1 MYNKYVK
8 RLLDFIISI
17 ILIIILL
24 PLILITFL
32 ITLIHL
38 GFPIFDI
45 RFPREG
51 KNKKPF
57 YMLKFR
63 TRVYDT
69 GDLWGRKTKLSYAID
84 KLRLNELPQLFNVLK
99 GDMSFVGPRAFICGE
114 KLPEGKISKKR
125 YLVKPGLTGL
135 FQIKKG
141 GTHKD
146 KLQCDIE
153 YYDNL
158 NFMLDLKIF
167 LKTPI
172 ILIKKVFNKKN
183 KPEYV

>member
-1 MYNKYVK
+1 MYKKFFK
-8 RLLDFIISI
+8 RFLDVIFSL
-17 ILIIILL
+17 ILIVILS
-24 PLILITFL
+24 PLILITYL
-32 ITLIHL
+32 ITLLHI
-38 GFPIFDI
+38 GKPIFDI

-69 GDLWGRKTKLSYAID
+69 GDIWGRKTKLSYIID
-84 KLRLNELPQLFNVLK
+84 KFKLNELPQLFNILV

-114 KLPEGKISKKR
+114 DLPEGRISKKR
-125 YLVKPGLTGL
+125 YLVRPGVTGL
-135 FQIKKG
+135 FQVSDLKY
-141 GTHKD
+141 HKE
-146 KLQCDIE
+146 KLKCDIE

-158 NFMLDLKIF
+158 SFMLDLKIL

-172 ILIKKVFNKKN
+172 SIIKKL
-183 KPEYV
+183 

>member
-1 MYNKYVK
+1 MYKKFFK
-8 RLLDFIISI
+8 RFLDVIFSL
-17 ILIIILL
+17 ILIVILS
-24 PLILITFL
+24 PLILITYL
-32 ITLIHL
+32 ITLIHI
-38 GFPIFDI
+38 GKPIFDI

-69 GDLWGRKTKLSYAID
+69 GDIWGRKTKLSYMID
-84 KLRLNELPQLFNVLK
+84 KLKLNELPQLFNILV

-114 KLPEGKISKKR
+114 DLPEGRISKKR
-125 YLVKPGLTGL
+125 YLVRPGVTGL
-135 FQIKKG
+135 FQVSDLKY
-141 GTHKD
+141 HKE
-146 KLQCDIE
+146 KLKCDIE

-158 NFMLDLKIF
+158 SFLLDLKIL

-172 ILIKKVFNKKN
+172 SIIKKL
-183 KPEYV
+183 

>member
-1 MYNKYVK
+1 MYKNFFK
-8 RLLDFIISI
+8 RFLDVIFSL
-17 ILIIILL
+17 ILIVILS
-24 PLILITFL
+24 PLILITYL
-32 ITLIHL
+32 ITLLHI
-38 GFPIFDI
+38 GKPIFDI

-69 GDLWGRKTKLSYAID
+69 GDIWGRKTKLSYIID
-84 KLRLNELPQLFNVLK
+84 KFKLNELPQLFNILV

-114 KLPEGKISKKR
+114 DLPEGRISKKR
-125 YLVKPGLTGL
+125 YLVRPGVTGL
-135 FQIKKG
+135 FQVSDLKY
-141 GTHKD
+141 HKE
-146 KLQCDIE
+146 KLKCDIE

-158 NFMLDLKIF
+158 SFLLDLKIL

-172 ILIKKVFNKKN
+172 SIIKKL
-183 KPEYV
+183 

>member
-1 MYNKYVK
+1 MYKKFFK
-8 RLLDFIISI
+8 RFLDVIFSLVLIV
-17 ILIIILL
+17 ILS
-24 PLILITFL
+24 PLILITYL
-32 ITLIHL
+32 ITLIHI
-38 GFPIFDI
+38 GKPIFDI

-69 GDLWGRKTKLSYAID
+69 GDIWGRKTKLSYMID
-84 KLRLNELPQLFNVLK
+84 KLKLNELPQLFNILV

-114 KLPEGKISKKR
+114 DLPEGRISKKR
-125 YLVKPGLTGL
+125 YLVRPGVTGL
-135 FQIKKG
+135 FQVSDLKY
-141 GTHKD
+141 HKE
-146 KLQCDIE
+146 KLKCDIE

-158 NFMLDLKIF
+158 SFLLDLKIL

-172 ILIKKVFNKKN
+172 SIIKKI
-183 KPEYV
+183 

>member
-1 MYNKYVK
+1 MYKKFFK
-8 RLLDFIISI
+8 RFLDVIFSLVLIV
-17 ILIIILL
+17 ILS
-24 PLILITFL
+24 PLILITYL
-32 ITLIHL
+32 ITLIHI
-38 GFPIFDI
+38 GKPIFDI

-69 GDLWGRKTKLSYAID
+69 GDIWGRKTKLSYMID
-84 KLRLNELPQLFNVLK
+84 KLKLNELPQLFNILV

-114 KLPEGKISKKR
+114 DLPEGRISKKR
-125 YLVKPGLTGL
+125 YLVRPGVTGL
-135 FQIKKG
+135 FQVSDLKY
-141 GTHKD
+141 HKE
-146 KLQCDIE
+146 KLKCDIE

-158 NFMLDLKIF
+158 SFLLDLKIL

-172 ILIKKVFNKKN
+172 YIIKKL
-183 KPEYV
+183 

>member
-1 MYNKYVK
+1 MYKKFFK
-8 RLLDFIISI
+8 RFLDVIFSL
-17 ILIIILL
+17 ILIVILS
-24 PLILITFL
+24 PLILITYL
-32 ITLIHL
+32 ITLLHI
-38 GFPIFDI
+38 GKPIFDI

-69 GDLWGRKTKLSYAID
+69 GDIWGRKTKLSYMID
-84 KLRLNELPQLFNVLK
+84 KFKLNELPQLFNILV

-114 KLPEGKISKKR
+114 DLPEGRISKKR
-125 YLVKPGLTGL
+125 YLVRPGVTGL
-135 FQIKKG
+135 FQVSDLKY
-141 GTHKD
+141 HKE
-146 KLQCDIE
+146 KLKCDIE

-158 NFMLDLKIF
+158 SFLFDLKIL

-172 ILIKKVFNKKN
+172 SIIKKL
-183 KPEYV
+183 

>member
-1 MYNKYVK
+1 MYKKFFK
-8 RLLDFIISI
+8 RFLDVIFSL
-17 ILIIILL
+17 ILIVILS
-24 PLILITFL
+24 PLILITYL
-32 ITLIHL
+32 ITLLHI
-38 GFPIFDI
+38 GKPIFDI

-69 GDLWGRKTKLSYAID
+69 GDIWGRKTKLSYMID
-84 KLRLNELPQLFNVLK
+84 KLKLNELPQLFNILV

-114 KLPEGKISKKR
+114 DLPEGHISKKR
-125 YLVKPGLTGL
+125 YLVRPGVTGL
-135 FQIKKG
+135 FQVSDLKY
-141 GTHKD
+141 HKE
-146 KLQCDIE
+146 KLKCDIE

-158 NFMLDLKIF
+158 SFLLDLKIL

-172 ILIKKVFNKKN
+172 SIIKKL
-183 KPEYV
+183 

>member
-1 MYNKYVK
+1 MYKKFFK
-8 RLLDFIISI
+8 RFLDVIFSL
-17 ILIIILL
+17 ILIVILS
-24 PLILITFL
+24 PLILITYL
-32 ITLIHL
+32 ITLLHI
-38 GFPIFDI
+38 GKPIFDI

-69 GDLWGRKTKLSYAID
+69 GDIWGRKTKLSYMID
-84 KLRLNELPQLFNVLK
+84 KFKLNELPQLFNILV

-114 KLPEGKISKKR
+114 DLPEGRISKKR
-125 YLVKPGLTGL
+125 YLVRPGVTGL
-135 FQIKKG
+135 FQVSDLKY
-141 GTHKD
+141 HKE
-146 KLQCDIE
+146 KLKCDIE

-158 NFMLDLKIF
+158 SFLLDLKIL

-172 ILIKKVFNKKN
+172 SIIKKL
-183 KPEYV
+183 

>member
-1 MYNKYVK
+1 MYKKFFK
-8 RLLDFIISI
+8 RFLDVIFSL
-17 ILIIILL
+17 ILIVILS
-24 PLILITFL
+24 PLILITYL
-32 ITLIHL
+32 ITLLHI
-38 GFPIFDI
+38 GKPIFDI

-69 GDLWGRKTKLSYAID
+69 GDIWGRKTKLSYIID
-84 KLRLNELPQLFNVLK
+84 KFKLNELPQLFNILV

-114 KLPEGKISKKR
+114 DLPEGRISKKR
-125 YLVKPGLTGL
+125 YLVRPGVTGL
-135 FQIKKG
+135 FQVSDLKY
-141 GTHKD
+141 HKE
-146 KLQCDIE
+146 KLKCDIE

-158 NFMLDLKIF
+158 SFLLDLKIL

-172 ILIKKVFNKKN
+172 SIIKKL
-183 KPEYV
+183 

>member
-1 MYNKYVK
+1 MYKKFFK
-8 RLLDFIISI
+8 RFLDVIFSL
-17 ILIIILL
+17 ILIVILS
-24 PLILITFL
+24 PLILITYL
-32 ITLIHL
+32 ITLLHI
-38 GFPIFDI
+38 GKPIFDI

-69 GDLWGRKTKLSYAID
+69 GDIWDRKTKLSYMID
-84 KLRLNELPQLFNVLK
+84 KLKLNELPQLFNILV

-114 KLPEGKISKKR
+114 DLPEGRISKKR
-125 YLVKPGLTGL
+125 YLVRPGVTGL
-135 FQIKKG
+135 FQVSDLKY
-141 GTHKD
+141 HKE
-146 KLQCDIE
+146 KLKCDIE

-158 NFMLDLKIF
+158 SFLLDLKIL

-172 ILIKKVFNKKN
+172 SIIKKL
-183 KPEYV
+183 

>member
-1 MYNKYVK
+1 MNSKYIK
-8 RLLDFIISI
+8 RLLDI
-17 ILIIILL
+17 ILS
-24 PLILITFL
+24 LILIVLLSPIIIITCI

-51 KNKKPF
+51 KNKKEF

-69 GDLWGRKTKLSYAID
+69 NTIWGRKTKLSYWID
-84 KLRLNELPQLFNVLK
+84 KTKLNELPQLFNILK

-114 KLPEGKISKKR
+114 ELPKGKISPKR
-125 YLVKPGLTGL
+125 YYVRPGVTGL
-135 FQIKKG
+135 FQVNGK
-141 GTHKD
+141 GTHAK
-146 KLQCDIE
+146 KLKSDIE

-158 NFMLDLKIF
+158 SFILDLKIL

-172 ILIKKVFNKKN
+172 SIIKEFK
-183 KPEYV
+183 

>member
-1 MYNKYVK
+1 MYKKFFK
-8 RLLDFIISI
+8 RFLDVIFSL
-17 ILIIILL
+17 ILIVILS
-24 PLILITFL
+24 PLILITYL
-32 ITLIHL
+32 ITLLHI
-38 GFPIFDI
+38 GKPIFDI

-69 GDLWGRKTKLSYAID
+69 GDIWGRKTKLSYMID
-84 KLRLNELPQLFNVLK
+84 KLKLNELPQLFNILV

-114 KLPEGKISKKR
+114 DLPEGRISKKR
-125 YLVKPGLTGL
+125 YLVRPGVTGL
-135 FQIKKG
+135 FQVSDLKY
-141 GTHKD
+141 HKE
-146 KLQCDIE
+146 KLKCDIE

-158 NFMLDLKIF
+158 SFLLDLKIL

-172 ILIKKVFNKKN
+172 SIIKKL
-183 KPEYV
+183 